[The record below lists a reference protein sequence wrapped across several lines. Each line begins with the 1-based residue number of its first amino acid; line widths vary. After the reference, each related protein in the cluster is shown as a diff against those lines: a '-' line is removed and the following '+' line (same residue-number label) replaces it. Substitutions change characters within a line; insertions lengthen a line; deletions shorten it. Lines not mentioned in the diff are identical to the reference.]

1 MLVTMKSR
9 GNPDYNQ
16 DPTRSLCGVPKSVA
30 VVLSLEEASKTCL
43 DYIEEYEL
51 GAGNWAGGEVTQGGQ
66 LLARISFN
74 GRIWL
79 PDGTEYKE

>member
-1 MLVTMKSR
+1 MRRL
-9 GNPDYNQ
+9 N
-16 DPTRSLCGVPKSVA
+16 GVPDTRVTVSTF
-30 VVLSLEEASKTCL
+30 EEAADACL
-43 DYIEEYEL
+43 HYIHTHEL